1 MEETCRDAASPPPPP
16 HLETMT
22 TFRVDY
28 VKENAADLPA
38 WSVIGRGFYFEAT
51 SPMAAAMVAEL
62 HCRPGEQVEAVTERR
77 DLDGG
82 YGPSSATC

>member
-1 MEETCRDAASPPPPP
+1 M
-16 HLETMT
+16 
-22 TFRVDY
+22 
-28 VKENAADLPA
+28 
-38 WSVIGRGFYFEAT
+38 IGRGFYFEAT